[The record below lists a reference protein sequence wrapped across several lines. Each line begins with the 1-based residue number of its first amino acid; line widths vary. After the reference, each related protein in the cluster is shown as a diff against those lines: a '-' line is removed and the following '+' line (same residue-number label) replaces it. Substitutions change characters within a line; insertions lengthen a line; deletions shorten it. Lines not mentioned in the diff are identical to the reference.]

1 VGSVFYDLRTMHP
14 LRSLPTPRI
23 LLVCC
28 LAAIGV
34 GSTPSLAQTA
44 VTTEAATAAERR
56 ERRWPNAGEMRERM
70 SAALREQFQV
80 EDDEEWRLIYER
92 IERVWVLGGAAG
104 AGGPMGAAMAFRA
117 ARAAGGGGE
126 AADQARPGGG
136 RGGLA
141 GPASPE
147 TESLVTALYANAPEA
162 ELRSR
167 LERLRAARKANEVK
181 LVAAQDELRSVL
193 NLRQEAI
200 AVVAGLLP

>member
-1 VGSVFYDLRTMHP
+1 MNLR
-14 LRSLPTPRI
+14 RSLLAPPFR
-23 LLVCC
+23 LAGC
-28 LAAIGV
+28 LAGIGL
-34 GSTPSLAQTA
+34 GSTASLAQA
-44 VTTEAATAAERR
+44 PVATEATPPGERR

-70 SAALREQFQV
+70 STALREQFQV
-80 EDDEEWRLIYER
+80 ADDEEWRLIYER
-92 IERVWVLGGAAG
+92 IERVAELRRSTG

-117 ARAAGGGGE
+117 ARAAGGSGE
-126 AADQARPGGG
+126 NPDAAVTGGG
-136 RGGLA
+136 RAAFA
-141 GPASPE
+141 GRASPE

-162 ELRSR
+162 ELRAR